1 MIDGITG
8 DRPVLVRRFD
18 RKVYLANSAAL
29 AAAEHGYDNR
39 EYYVDDGENYFND
52 EYGDSDYYGDGGY
65 VGAEGMHPSLSRV
78 ILKHLS

>member
-1 MIDGITG
+1 MQ
-8 DRPVLVRRFD
+8 
-18 RKVYLANSAAL
+18 AAAL

-65 VGAEGMHPSLSRV
+65 VGAEGMHPSLSRGDHKTPAV
-78 ILKHLS
+78 VCCFVKCISILCG